1 MCTFRSEFPV
11 GQFPLK
17 HITKILVV
25 VVALLVSVAPPAQG
39 QGWTVTG
46 NMSVERVGHIAV
58 LLADGRVLV
67 IGGHTSAGTVMS
79 TAELY
84 DPATGS
90 WTVTSS
96 MSVGRSGHTA
106 TALTDGRVLVVGG
119 DTPTAIVNTAELYDP
134 ATGTWTMPGSMNVA
148 RSGHTA
154 TALTDGRVLVAGGS
168 HPIYMTP

>member
-90 WTVTSS
+90 WTIT
-96 MSVGRSGHTA
+96 
-106 TALTDGRVLVVGG
+106 
-119 DTPTAIVNTAELYDP
+119 
-134 ATGTWTMPGSMNVA
+134 GSMNVA

-168 HPIYMTP
+168 PPIYMTPTAELYDPATGTWTVTGSMNHARGRHTAT